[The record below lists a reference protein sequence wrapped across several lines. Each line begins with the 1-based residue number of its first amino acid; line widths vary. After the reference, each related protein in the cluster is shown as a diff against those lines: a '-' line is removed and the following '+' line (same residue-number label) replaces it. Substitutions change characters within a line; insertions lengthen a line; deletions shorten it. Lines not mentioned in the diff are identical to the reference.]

1 MLNLF
6 HINAIISVKGGVLM
20 KNFKEFKDSLTT
32 DVMNEILSSSL
43 KKADEKYEKVYG
55 KEEDSLSK
63 VIVIES
69 YKNTFI
75 TLALLE
81 KYHNWNN

>member
-1 MLNLF
+1 
-6 HINAIISVKGGVLM
+6 M